1 MAIKKVRKQKQKQKQ
16 KQVQNVQQKVVV
28 RIGDVSKKKSR
39 RRRTRKPKQSSSEG
53 SSSMMQSLQPNV
65 IYQSYKPEQT
75 STPQS
80 VTQNLPLEAA
90 PTIKNVAPK
99 KAFEDI
105 GVGTDKKAFEDIG
118 VGTAKRIFEDV
129 GVGTEGFVKILEPP
143 KPEYVDLVPAINV
156 IPPEEYEDWS
166 SIYSKKFKLLRPMN
180 KDDFYSKKIKEL
192 RSMREPMDNW
202 NLPAKGVSGVGED
215 DFYSKKIK
223 ELRSMRE
230 PMDDRNLP
238 AEEPVKP
245 PLPAEETV
253 NPPLPAKPV
262 IPPQYE
268 PLLTSPQIEMGMP
281 YSTPSKPAETDEPS
295 IPPAFKPSFT
305 SPKIDENLLTPERQE
320 TTPRVSSVKKMSE
333 EIKRARQVN
342 LREKEIESLISGATT
357 KESLESEQNI
367 PDTPEIKEKKT
378 KGKDTWKYWRDQY
391 RQMTGQEIS
400 LKEAK
405 QEGSINDFIDFVK
418 RIK

>member
-28 RIGDVSKKKSR
+28 RIGDVNKKKSR
-39 RRRTRKPKQSSSEG
+39 RRRTRKPREPSEG
-53 SSSMMQSLQPNV
+53 VSTMQAFPPPV
-65 IYQSYKPEQT
+65 IYQSYAQPPVPAT
-75 STPQS
+75 
-80 VTQNLPLEAA
+80 NLPLEAA

-143 KPEYVDLVPAINV
+143 KPEYVDLIKAISV
-156 IPPEEYEDWS
+156 KPI
-166 SIYSKKFKLLRPMN
+166 
-180 KDDFYSKKIKEL
+180 
-192 RSMREPMDNW
+192 
-202 NLPAKGVSGVGED
+202 ED

-281 YSTPSKPAETDEPS
+281 YSIPSKPAETDEPS

-342 LREKEIESLISGATT
+342 LAGKEIESLMTGPTT
-357 KESLESEQNI
+357 KESLETEQNI
-367 PDTPEIKEKKT
+367 PDMPEIKQKKARA
-378 KGKDTWKYWRDQY
+378 KETWKYWRDQY

-405 QEGSINDFIDFVK
+405 QQGSIYDFIDFVK

>member
-39 RRRTRKPKQSSSEG
+39 ARRSRKPREPSEG
-53 SSSMMQSLQPNV
+53 VSTIQSFPPPV
-65 IYQSYKPEQT
+65 IYQSYAQPPVPAT
-75 STPQS
+75 
-80 VTQNLPLEAA
+80 NLPLEQA

-99 KAFEDI
+99 KVFEDV
-105 GVGTDKKAFEDIG
+105 GVGIP
-118 VGTAKRIFEDV
+118 KRIFEDV
-129 GVGTEGFVKILEPP
+129 GVGTEGFVKILEPST
-143 KPEYVDLVPAINV
+143 PEFVDLVPTRAT
-156 IPPEEYEDWS
+156 
-166 SIYSKKFKLLRPMN
+166 
-180 KDDFYSKKIKEL
+180 
-192 RSMREPMDNW
+192 
-202 NLPAKGVSGVGED
+202 VSGIGED

-230 PMDDRNLP
+230 PMNDWN
-238 AEEPVKP
+238 
-245 PLPAEETV
+245 
-253 NPPLPAKPV
+253 LPAKPV

-281 YSTPSKPAETDEPS
+281 YSIPSKPAETDEPS

-333 EIKRARQVN
+333 EIKRSRQVN
-342 LREKEIESLISGATT
+342 LAGKEIESLMTGPSI
-357 KESLESEQNI
+357 EQEQNI
-367 PDTPEIKEKKT
+367 PDMPEIKQKKA
-378 KGKDTWKYWRDQY
+378 KAKDTWKYWREQY

-405 QEGSINDFIDFVK
+405 QQGSIYDFIDFVK

>member
-28 RIGDVSKKKSR
+28 RIGDVNKKKSR
-39 RRRTRKPKQSSSEG
+39 RRRTRKPREPSEG
-53 SSSMMQSLQPNV
+53 VSTMQAFPPPV
-65 IYQSYKPEQT
+65 IYQSYAQPPVPAT
-75 STPQS
+75 
-80 VTQNLPLEAA
+80 NLPLEAA

-143 KPEYVDLVPAINV
+143 KPEYVDLIKAISV
-156 IPPEEYEDWS
+156 KPIE
-166 SIYSKKFKLLRPMN
+166 
-180 KDDFYSKKIKEL
+180 DDFYSKKIKEL

-202 NLPAKGVSGVGED
+202 NLPAKGVRGVGED

-281 YSTPSKPAETDEPS
+281 YSIPSKPAETDEPS

-342 LREKEIESLISGATT
+342 LAGKEIESLMTGPTT
-357 KESLESEQNI
+357 KESLETEQNI
-367 PDTPEIKEKKT
+367 PDMPEIKQKKARA
-378 KGKDTWKYWRDQY
+378 KETWKYWRDQY

-405 QEGSINDFIDFVK
+405 QQGSIYDFIDFVK

>member
-1 MAIKKVRKQKQKQKQ
+1 MAKKIRSNEKRGKRGQKQKQKQ

-39 RRRTRKPKQSSSEG
+39 ARRSRKPREPSEG
-53 SSSMMQSLQPNV
+53 VSTMQAFPPPV
-65 IYQSYKPEQT
+65 IYQSYAQPPVPAT
-75 STPQS
+75 
-80 VTQNLPLEAA
+80 NLPLEAA

-99 KAFEDI
+99 KVFEDV

-143 KPEYVDLVPAINV
+143 KPEYVDLIKAISV
-156 IPPEEYEDWS
+156 KPI
-166 SIYSKKFKLLRPMN
+166 
-180 KDDFYSKKIKEL
+180 
-192 RSMREPMDNW
+192 
-202 NLPAKGVSGVGED
+202 ED

-230 PMDDRNLP
+230 PMDDWN
-238 AEEPVKP
+238 
-245 PLPAEETV
+245 
-253 NPPLPAKPV
+253 LPAKPV

-281 YSTPSKPAETDEPS
+281 YSIPSKPAQTDEPS

-333 EIKRARQVN
+333 EIKRSRQVN
-342 LREKEIESLISGATT
+342 LAGKEIESLMTGPTT
-357 KESLESEQNI
+357 KESLETEQNI
-367 PDTPEIKEKKT
+367 PDMPEIKQKKARA
-378 KGKDTWKYWRDQY
+378 KETWKYWRDQY

-405 QEGSINDFIDFVK
+405 QQGSIYDFIDFVK

>member
-1 MAIKKVRKQKQKQKQ
+1 MAKKIRSNEKRGKRGQKQKQ

-39 RRRTRKPKQSSSEG
+39 ARRSRKPREQSEG
-53 SSSMMQSLQPNV
+53 VSTLQAFPPPV
-65 IYQSYKPEQT
+65 IYQSYAQPPVPT
-75 STPQS
+75 S
-80 VTQNLPLEAA
+80 NLPLEQA

-99 KAFEDI
+99 KVFEDVA
-105 GVGTDKKAFEDIG
+105 VGTDKKAFKDIA

-129 GVGTEGFVKILEPP
+129 GIGTEGFVEILEPP
-143 KPEYVDLVPAINV
+143 KPEYLDLVQAINV
-156 IPPEEYEDWS
+156 KP
-166 SIYSKKFKLLRPMN
+166 
-180 KDDFYSKKIKEL
+180 IK
-192 RSMREPMDNW
+192 
-202 NLPAKGVSGVGED
+202 ED

-230 PMDDRNLP
+230 PMNDWN
-238 AEEPVKP
+238 
-245 PLPAEETV
+245 
-253 NPPLPAKPV
+253 LPAKPV

-281 YSTPSKPAETDEPS
+281 YSIPSKPAETDEPS

-333 EIKRARQVN
+333 EIKRSRQVN
-342 LREKEIESLISGATT
+342 LAGREIESLMTGPSI
-357 KESLESEQNI
+357 EQEQNI
-367 PDTPEIKEKKT
+367 PDMPEIKQKKA
-378 KGKDTWKYWRDQY
+378 KGKDTWKYWREQY

-405 QEGSINDFIDFVK
+405 QQGSIYDFIDFVK

>member
-1 MAIKKVRKQKQKQKQ
+1 MAKKIRSNEKRGKRGQKQKQR
-16 KQVQNVQQKVVV
+16 QVQNVQQKVVV

-39 RRRTRKPKQSSSEG
+39 ARRSRKPSEG
-53 SSSMMQSLQPNV
+53 VSTMQSFPPPV
-65 IYQSYKPEQT
+65 IYQSYAQPPVPT
-75 STPQS
+75 S
-80 VTQNLPLEAA
+80 NLPLEQA

-129 GVGTEGFVKILEPP
+129 GIGTEGFVKILEPP
-143 KPEYVDLVPAINV
+143 TPEYLDLVQATNV
-156 IPPEEYEDWS
+156 KP
-166 SIYSKKFKLLRPMN
+166 
-180 KDDFYSKKIKEL
+180 IK
-192 RSMREPMDNW
+192 
-202 NLPAKGVSGVGED
+202 ED
-215 DFYSKKIK
+215 DFYSKK
-223 ELRSMRE
+223 
-230 PMDDRNLP
+230 
-238 AEEPVKP
+238 
-245 PLPAEETV
+245 
-253 NPPLPAKPV
+253 KPV

-281 YSTPSKPAETDEPS
+281 YSIPSKPAETDEPS

-333 EIKRARQVN
+333 EIKRSRQVN
-342 LREKEIESLISGATT
+342 LAGREIESLMTGPSI
-357 KESLESEQNI
+357 EQEQNI
-367 PDTPEIKEKKT
+367 PDMPEIKQKKA
-378 KGKDTWKYWRDQY
+378 KGKDTWKYWREQY

-405 QEGSINDFIDFVK
+405 QQGSIYDFIDFVK